1 MGRQSSI
8 KRLPPE
14 IRELIG
20 ELRGQ
25 GRTIAEILAKLQ
37 ELLGDDAP
45 SQSAL
50 GRWTKQLDAIAEEVN
65 RNRHIAEALVER
77 FGERADNRAARMNI
91 ELMHAMITKLMFNDE
106 GSTVELTPQDAY
118 FLGTSLQR
126 LAAAQKLDQ
135 ERTLKL
141 QQEAA
146 KKAADRAVKAAD
158 EQARKAGHTLPPE
171 ALTAIREQVYGIV
184 G

>member
-20 ELRGQ
+20 QLRAG
-25 GRTIAEILAKLQ
+25 GRTIEEIRAKLQ
-37 ELLGDDAP
+37 ELLGDAAP
-45 SQSAL
+45 SQSAV
-50 GRWTKQLDAIAEEVN
+50 GRWTKQLDKISEEIN

-91 ELMHAMITKLMFNDE
+91 ELMHAMITKLMFNEE
-106 GSTVELTPQDAY
+106 GTGVELTPQDAY

-146 KKAADRAVKAAD
+146 KKAVEKAADRAVESATEAGLSADMAASLRRD
-158 EQARKAGHTLPPE
+158 VLGVRL
-171 ALTAIREQVYGIV
+171 
-184 G
+184 